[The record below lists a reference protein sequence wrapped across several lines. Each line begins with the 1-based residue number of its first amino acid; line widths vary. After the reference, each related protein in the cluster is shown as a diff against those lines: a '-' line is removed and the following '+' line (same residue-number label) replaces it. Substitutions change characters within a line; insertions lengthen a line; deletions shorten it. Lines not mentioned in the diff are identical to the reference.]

1 MNLKP
6 SNFDFWIQ
14 NDLNVLLK
22 GKHGVGKTAMVIDAF
37 ERNNLKY
44 KYFSA
49 STMDPW
55 VDFIGVPKEKTD
67 ESGNSY
73 LDLVRPQEFQ
83 DDEIEAIFMDEFS
96 RAHKKVRNAV
106 MELIQFKSI
115 NGRKFKNLKIVW
127 AAINPE
133 DDEDF
138 NYDVD
143 ALDPAQEDRFHVHI
157 EVPYKPDITWFRDTF
172 GNKLANSAVSWWSE
186 LPDEIRSKITPRRL
200 EYALKMY
207 KANGNLRH
215 ILPQSSNVSKLK
227 RVLTDGPIE
236 EKLVALEARKK
247 LVEARNFIKI
257 ENNYRDGLPYILK
270 SKSLLEF
277 FVPLI
282 SNEKLSNL
290 MATEDEVYK
299 MSVARVERND
309 EKFTEIAKDIVTANQ
324 NKKLVKKL
332 SKDLHHIL
340 NVVDMSELKTPPQ
353 SIVGNTSVK
362 DPEYTKKIQEVKKR
376 QISTTIHRRELVAD
390 IVAHFPAKNVS
401 LQNAIDTI
409 EVLDVIAERSHS
421 YTVATPELVGIL
433 NNCILSISQQSKM
446 NWSDIITTHGSI
458 LANFVEK
465 LRTSGRYDKIYQP
478 GRYGK
483 NESKVVK
490 EMKQNFIEY
499 SSNSSEEPV
508 KMDKYNPTE
517 GSTFEPIT
525 LTADW
530 DG

>member
-37 ERNNLKY
+37 ERNNIKY

-67 ESGNSY
+67 ENGNSY
-73 LDLVRPQEFQ
+73 LDLVRPKEFQ

-133 DDEDF
+133 DDDDF

-157 EVPYKPDITWFRDTF
+157 DVPYRPDITWFRKAFST
-172 GNKLANSAVSWWSE
+172 KLANSAVSWWNE
-186 LPDEIRSKITPRRL
+186 LPEKIQNSVTPRRL
-200 EYALKMY
+200 EYALKVY
-207 KANGNLRH
+207 QAKGNLRH
-215 ILPQSSNVSKLK
+215 ILPTSCNVSKLI
-227 RVLTDGPIE
+227 RVLADGPIE

-247 LVEARNFIKI
+247 LVDARNFIKV

-270 SKSLLEF
+270 SKKLREF
-277 FVPLI
+277 FTPLFGK
-282 SNEKLSNL
+282 EKLSNL
-290 MATEDEVYK
+290 MATETDVYK
-299 MSVARVERND
+299 LAVDKVKDKDS
-309 EKFTEIAKDIVTANQ
+309 KFTEIAKDIVTANQ
-324 NKKLVKKL
+324 NKKLAKQL
-332 SKDLHHIL
+332 TKDLHHIL
-340 NVVDMSELKTPPQ
+340 NVVDMSELTNTPQPA
-353 SIVGNTSVK
+353 VGNTAMDEEK
-362 DPEYTKKIQEVKKR
+362 YQKILECVLARKMSAMTTTAHRKEALSDLVGNLPSSS
-376 QISTTIHRRELVAD
+376 ISTKSAL
-390 IVAHFPAKNVS
+390 
-401 LQNAIDTI
+401 DTI
-409 EVLDVIAERSHS
+409 ELLDKIAERSHS
-421 YTVATPELVGIL
+421 YTIASPESVGAM
-433 NNCILSISQQSKM
+433 NNCIDKVCTNENLKWDSFVKKY
-446 NWSDIITTHGSI
+446 GSI
-458 LANFVEK
+458 IANFIQKMKDANRE
-465 LRTSGRYDKIYQP
+465 DKIYQP

-483 NESKVVK
+483 NESRVK
-490 EMKQNFIEY
+490 QELY
-499 SSNSSEEPV
+499 STLIADTKKKSKFDTPK
-508 KMDKYNPTE
+508 KMDSYE
-517 GSTFEPIT
+517 VVLG
-525 LTADW
+525 DW